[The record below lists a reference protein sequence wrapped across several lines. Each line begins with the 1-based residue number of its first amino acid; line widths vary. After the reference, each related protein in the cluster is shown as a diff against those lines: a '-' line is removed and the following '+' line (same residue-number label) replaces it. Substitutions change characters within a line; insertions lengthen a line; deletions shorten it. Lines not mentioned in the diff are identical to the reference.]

1 MALLP
6 NAQVLRTSL
15 LVPRSTV
22 PTPEGEAPQLFAATD
37 ITTSRVNAALSDLA
51 RGKLDRYIGPR
62 ALQILERDGLARAG
76 RVNWSAV
83 TNLVRGRDVLG
94 EIRKLLATWPF
105 LTKK

>member
-1 MALLP
+1 MATLP

-15 LVPRSTV
+15 LAPRNTDPMGV
-22 PTPEGEAPQLFAATD
+22 TEPLQLLAATD

-76 RVNWSAV
+76 RVDWSAV
-83 TNLVRGRDVLG
+83 TNLVRGKDVLG

-105 LTKK
+105 QPKR

>member
-1 MALLP
+1 MATLP

-15 LVPRSTV
+15 LAPRNAV
-22 PTPEGEAPQLFAATD
+22 PTAVREPPQLFAATD

-51 RGKLDRYIGPR
+51 RGKWDRYIGPR
-62 ALQILERDGLARAG
+62 ALQVLERDGLVRAG

-83 TNLVRGRDVLG
+83 TNLVRGKDVLG

-105 LTKK
+105 LTKR